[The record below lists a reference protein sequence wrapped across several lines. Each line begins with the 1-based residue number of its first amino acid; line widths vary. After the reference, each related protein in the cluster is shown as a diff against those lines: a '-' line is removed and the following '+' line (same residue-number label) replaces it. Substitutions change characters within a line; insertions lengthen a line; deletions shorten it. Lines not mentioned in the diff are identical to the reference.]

1 AIGGS
6 QALDAMLH
14 VAPWRADR
22 RFDRL
27 RRAALLQGLNSLK
40 SWGDASMKRSDR
52 ILTTH
57 TGSLPRPK
65 PLAELLVAKDQGQA
79 YDAAALA
86 AAVRAAVLDI
96 VRRQVET
103 GI

>member
-1 AIGGS
+1 
-6 QALDAMLH
+6 
-14 VAPWRADR
+14 
-22 RFDRL
+22 
-27 RRAALLQGLNSLK
+27 
-40 SWGDASMKRSDR
+40 MKRSDR

-96 VRRQVET
+96 VAARSRPAST
-103 GI
+103 SSMTARCRSPAIRPISPIA